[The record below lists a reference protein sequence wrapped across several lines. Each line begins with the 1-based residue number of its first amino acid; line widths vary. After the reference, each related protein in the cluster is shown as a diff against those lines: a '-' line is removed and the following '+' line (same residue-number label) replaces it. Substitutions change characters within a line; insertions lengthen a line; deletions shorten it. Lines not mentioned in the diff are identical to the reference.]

1 MVASRENGTFLS
13 HSENYTRSLG
23 AELAKLLKSGDVISL
38 TGPLGAGKT
47 SFIKGLAAGL
57 GIDPDEVNSPSYTIV
72 NEYHGEQDLF
82 HFDLYR
88 LEGEADLN
96 NIGWDDYST
105 RDGII
110 AIEWGE
116 KAGQFLPKK
125 HIDVEIEMLVETT
138 RRITIQFWDF

>member
-23 AELAKLLKSGDVISL
+23 VELAKLLKNGDVISL

-47 SFIKGLAAGL
+47 SFIKGLAGGL

-72 NEYHGEQDLF
+72 NEYHGKQDLF

-116 KAGQFLPKK
+116 KAGQFLPQK
-125 HIDVEIEMLVETT
+125 HIDIEIEILFETT